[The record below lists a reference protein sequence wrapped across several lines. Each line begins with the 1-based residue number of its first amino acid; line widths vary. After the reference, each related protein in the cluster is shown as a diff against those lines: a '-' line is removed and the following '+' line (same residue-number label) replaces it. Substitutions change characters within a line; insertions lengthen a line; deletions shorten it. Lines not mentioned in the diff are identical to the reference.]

1 MQFYIVLM
9 HLSSKISSCI
19 YLWVFSSL
27 PFLHTACISRVVGPH
42 QVIITFSSS
51 LFGMIT
57 HDYTLT
63 FITFGVLCN
72 CLLLWSN
79 NRTRMCLSLNNAA
92 FSVFSIFPLF
102 QFPLCKQHF
111 SFFFVN
117 WVWCFSKSM
126 VSISELQKMSA
137 VSFDKAV
144 HNLIRDFS
152 FPDAENG
159 MKDMMAALFLVSH
172 CFTLGFVSMIFW
184 WNLDVWVHMGLKVV
198 KIPGKYRH
206 CRVWR
211 VNNTV
216 TPPNR
221 PTVENKA
228 TLLFWS

>member
-92 FSVFSIFPLF
+92 FSVFWIFPLF

-111 SFFFVN
+111 SFFFCKLSLMLQQEHGLYQ
-117 WVWCFSKSM
+117 WV
-126 VSISELQKMSA
+126 
-137 VSFDKAV
+137 
-144 HNLIRDFS
+144 
-152 FPDAENG
+152 AENVRCE
-159 MKDMMAALFLVSH
+159 LWQS
-172 CFTLGFVSMIFW
+172 C
-184 WNLDVWVHMGLKVV
+184 
-198 KIPGKYRH
+198 P
-206 CRVWR
+206 
-211 VNNTV
+211 
-216 TPPNR
+216 
-221 PTVENKA
+221 
-228 TLLFWS
+228 